1 MPCSL
6 AKGFVNPTPAVGV
19 RFSQPLRGMSRIE
32 RTLVKSDSQLRAVG
46 EKVTSRRWILIFPLS
61 VVDGRG
67 GGGSAERTK
76 RARDHC
82 QDCSFLGK
90 KRRGEGS
97 AQTTNLPS
105 AFLVA
110 SLLPSSWP
118 RDVIIEDSEPE
129 RPGNWLF
136 RQSDRRSNAAFTEG
150 KFSLLHCV
158 FSDGQKYVKCS
169 ENRLF

>member
-1 MPCSL
+1 MEEEEEEVPSEQNERETI
-6 AKGFVNPTPAVGV
+6 AKIAP
-19 RFSQPLRGMSRIE
+19 S
-32 RTLVKSDSQLRAVG
+32 
-46 EKVTSRRWILIFPLS
+46 
-61 VVDGRG
+61 
-67 GGGSAERTK
+67 SA
-76 RARDHC
+76 
-82 QDCSFLGK
+82 K
-90 KRRGEGS
+90 KEGEGS